1 MPGALSADRLAAI
14 IDSDGYAARG
24 YPHELWTELRRDAP
38 VCRIE
43 PGRTSP
49 FWALTRHEDV
59 VWVSRQPRRF
69 VSSKRL
75 VVNPDN
81 PPSEAGGDVH
91 MLINMDPPEHG
102 AFRRLASAYFT
113 PRALE
118 RLEARVS
125 ALAAGILDEIAQGE
139 AVRECDF
146 VSEVAAKLPLA
157 VIAELLGVPREDW
170 PLLVRWSDETVGNAD
185 PEFQQGGTAGET
197 LERAQHALFEYF
209 ALLAEER
216 RQRPKDDLV
225 SVLARAEIDGRRLS
239 TNDLLSYFFLLVAA
253 GNETTRNAA
262 SGGLVALLENPG
274 ELARLRNDPSRLPG
288 AVEEILRWT
297 SPIVHF
303 CRTAAEDT
311 EVRGVRIRAGESVA
325 MFYPSANRDERV
337 FDDPQRFRIDRE
349 PNPHVAFGIG
359 EHFCLGAHLAR
370 MELRCLFGELLA
382 RLVDA
387 ELAGPISR
395 LRSAT
400 VGGIKALPVRLR
412 VRARAAG
419 AA

>member
-1 MPGALSADRLAAI
+1 
-14 IDSDGYAARG
+14 
-24 YPHELWTELRRDAP
+24 

-43 PGRTSP
+43 PERTAP
-49 FWALTRHEDV
+49 FWALTRYEDV

-102 AFRRLASAYFT
+102 AFRRLASGFFT
-113 PRALE
+113 PRALA
-118 RLEARVS
+118 RLESRIHAI
-125 ALAAGILDEIAQGE
+125 ADEILDGIADRGG
-139 AVRECDF
+139 ARECDF

-170 PLLVRWSDETVGNAD
+170 PLLVRWSDQVVGNAD
-185 PEFQQGGTAGET
+185 PEYQRGGTAGET
-197 LERAQHALFEYF
+197 LERAQFALFEYF

-216 RQRPKDDLV
+216 RARPKDDLV
-225 SVLARAEIDGRRLS
+225 SLLARAEIDGRRLS
-239 TNDLLSYFFLLVAA
+239 THDLLSYFFLLVAA

-262 SGGLVALLENPG
+262 SGGLMALLESPD
-274 ELARLRNDPSRLPG
+274 ELARLQRDPSLLPG

-303 CRTAAEDT
+303 CRTATEDV
-311 EVRGVRIRAGESVA
+311 ELRGVRIRAGESIA
-325 MFYPSANRDERV
+325 MFYPSANRDESV
-337 FDDPQRFRIDRE
+337 FDDAQRFRIDRE
-349 PNPHVAFGIG
+349 PNPHLAFGIG

-370 MELRCLFGELLA
+370 MELRGLFAQLLA
-382 RLVDA
+382 RMTDGEIV
-387 ELAGPISR
+387 GPVSR

-400 VGGIKALPVRLR
+400 VGGFKALPVRLR
-412 VRARAAG
+412 VRARATG